1 MYRTTALWI
10 ALALSSALL
19 PLGARAQS
27 PALAP
32 TTATDTAAPVT
43 QPATD
48 TAADTPA
55 IGLSEAAVRVRWIQE
70 RLQAA
75 DRRLDIWT
83 WGWTL
88 GFAGLTLGQV
98 VMAETATEEGPRAQ
112 AVVGALGSALGL
124 AGMAI
129 TPVRRVLDHA
139 EAAARLDPED
149 PAALAEAERLLAEV
163 AAREHEGFAW
173 LNHVLV
179 IAAAGAGA
187 GALWKAWPDEHHREA
202 LTHLG
207 SSLVVGELHLFTQP
221 RRGVR
226 DLAAYERGDWAVPAT
241 AAKPKPQLHAGL
253 SAGGLTLGLRF

>member
-1 MYRTTALWI
+1 MRR
-10 ALALSSALL
+10 LSSILL
-19 PLGARAQS
+19 VVAVMSAILPVGARAQS
-27 PALAP
+27 PVSAP
-32 TTATDTAAPVT
+32 AAATDAAAPAIAPVT
-43 QPATD
+43 D
-48 TAADTPA
+48 AAAEMPA
-55 IGLSEAAVRVRWIQE
+55 IGLSEAAARVRWIQQ
-70 RLQAA
+70 RLQAG
-75 DRRLDIWT
+75 DFRKDIWT

-112 AVVGALGSALGL
+112 AVAGALGSTLGL

-163 AAREHEGFAW
+163 AAHEREGFAW
-173 LNHVLV
+173 ANHVLA
-179 IAAAGAGA
+179 IAVAGAGA
-187 GALWKAWPDEHHREA
+187 AAIWKAWPDDHPREA
-202 LTHLG
+202 LIHLG
-207 SSLVVGELHLFTQP
+207 ASLVVGELQLFTQP

-241 AAKPKPQLHAGL
+241 AARPKPELHAGL

>member
-1 MYRTTALWI
+1 MRRLPHILLVTAVTAVI
-10 ALALSSALL
+10 L
-19 PLGARAQS
+19 PVAARAQS
-27 PALAP
+27 PAPAP
-32 TTATDTAAPVT
+32 ADVTDFPAAA
-43 QPATD
+43 PATD
-48 TAADTPA
+48 AAADTPA

-112 AVVGALGSALGL
+112 AVAGALGSTLGL

-139 EAAARLDPED
+139 EAAARLDPDD

-163 AAREHEGFAW
+163 AAHEREGFAW
-173 LNHVLV
+173 ANHVLA
-179 IAAAGAGA
+179 IAVAGAGA
-187 GALWKAWPDEHHREA
+187 AAIWKAWPDDHPREA
-202 LTHLG
+202 LMHLG
-207 SSLVVGELHLFTQP
+207 SSLVVGELQLFTQP

-241 AAKPKPQLHAGL
+241 AARPKPQLHAGL